1 MLSDELKQNLDTWFD
16 RRIKELG
23 NLKKLHYSLLGLK
36 KTEYPEWQGMI
47 DDLIFTYSEI
57 GGVLV
62 DGEGKISCIPREIKS
77 DMVSFLRRKASDY
90 PDAGVLATLI
100 HERVPSSSVGGRV
113 SKPWLRRKGYT
124 KADLV
129 WKEGIQQ
136 IGVGAAQVVLPK
148 KKVYKGL
155 ELE

>member
-1 MLSDELKQNLDTWFD
+1 MISDGLKQNLDIWFD

-36 KTEYPEWQGMI
+36 KNEYQGFQSII

-77 DMVSFLRRKASDY
+77 DITPFLRRKAEDY
-90 PDAGVLATLI
+90 PEADTLAKLI
-100 HERVPSSSVGGRV
+100 NERVPSSSPGGRI
-113 SKPWLRRKGYT
+113 STPWLRRKGKT
-124 KADLV
+124 KDDLV
-129 WKEGIQQ
+129 WKDNIRQ
-136 IGVGAAQVVLPK
+136 IGKTTQAELPK
-148 KKVYKGL
+148 KKK